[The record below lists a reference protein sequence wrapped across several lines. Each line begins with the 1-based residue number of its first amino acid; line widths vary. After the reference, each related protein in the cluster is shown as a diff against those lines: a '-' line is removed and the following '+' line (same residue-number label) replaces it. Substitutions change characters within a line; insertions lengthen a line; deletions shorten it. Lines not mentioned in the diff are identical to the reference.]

1 MCSRNSF
8 SDWEWRRANPNDL
21 AYFKLFSNAN
31 ERMCSSLK
39 SVKIA
44 TSAVGVRRRTCLYF
58 VPRFLTAKRKRD
70 FTFFNGDMHT
80 VVNNYFDWR
89 LLGLKSITP

>member
-1 MCSRNSF
+1 MTLLIC
-8 SDWEWRRANPNDL
+8 
-21 AYFKLFSNAN
+21 KLFSNAN

-44 TSAVGVRRRTCLYF
+44 TFAVGVRRRTRLISYPDF
-58 VPRFLTAKRKRD
+58 PRRSERE
-70 FTFFNGDMHT
+70 TFFNGDIHT